1 RARAGRAASRARHPA
16 APAHGR
22 SPTLRRLGER
32 DPHGAPQAV
41 PRRADHRREL
51 PRGRAGD
58 HQPLADE
65 RRRCAP
71 PHRLRERSLAG
82 SVRSHRAGHQQG
94 LPAVARE
101 HRGLRPGRNR
111 PGGSR
116 VVRLLTLGAVLGIIG
131 GIVEL
136 VLTLYV
142 LVLIARLVLD
152 YIPLFNR
159 QWRPKGVGLV
169 LAELAYTLTD
179 PPFRFFRRLVPPLR
193 LGTISLDFGFALTML
208 VVLILMSI
216 VRALT

>member
-1 RARAGRAASRARHPA
+1 MGTA
-16 APAHGR
+16 
-22 SPTLRRLGER
+22 
-32 DPHGAPQAV
+32 
-41 PRRADHRREL
+41 
-51 PRGRAGD
+51 
-58 HQPLADE
+58 
-65 RRRCAP
+65 
-71 PHRLRERSLAG
+71 
-82 SVRSHRAGHQQG
+82 
-94 LPAVARE
+94 
-101 HRGLRPGRNR
+101 
-111 PGGSR
+111 
-116 VVRLLTLGAVLGIIG
+116 LGIIG

-159 QWRPKGVGLV
+159 QWRPKGLGLV

-179 PPFRFFRRLVPPLR
+179 PPIRFFRRLVPPLR

>member
-1 RARAGRAASRARHPA
+1 
-16 APAHGR
+16 
-22 SPTLRRLGER
+22 
-32 DPHGAPQAV
+32 
-41 PRRADHRREL
+41 
-51 PRGRAGD
+51 
-58 HQPLADE
+58 
-65 RRRCAP
+65 
-71 PHRLRERSLAG
+71 
-82 SVRSHRAGHQQG
+82 
-94 LPAVARE
+94 
-101 HRGLRPGRNR
+101 
-111 PGGSR
+111 
-116 VVRLLTLGAVLGIIG
+116 VLGIIG

-179 PPFRFFRRLVPPLR
+179 PPIRFFRRLVPPLR

>member
-1 RARAGRAASRARHPA
+1 M
-16 APAHGR
+16 
-22 SPTLRRLGER
+22 
-32 DPHGAPQAV
+32 
-41 PRRADHRREL
+41 
-51 PRGRAGD
+51 
-58 HQPLADE
+58 
-65 RRRCAP
+65 
-71 PHRLRERSLAG
+71 
-82 SVRSHRAGHQQG
+82 
-94 LPAVARE
+94 
-101 HRGLRPGRNR
+101 
-111 PGGSR
+111 
-116 VVRLLTLGAVLGIIG
+116 LGIIG

-179 PPFRFFRRLVPPLR
+179 PPIRFFRRLVPPLR